1 MSVALNFVK
10 EMKVKL
16 SDEKLKTNLKLGL
29 IECIEELQAKTK
41 DDTIYALGFYC
52 GNSEFLYAVFTAN
65 TLNGLQESF
74 LAIDNDETEEDPESS
89 KSSIRWNAADWK
101 YHKFHR
107 PQTLIDA
114 SAILGEINDTM
125 YNFGSCTE
133 PEYPFSDA
141 QLLEK
146 SNGKKTYEIDPN
158 ITYYEFAEDVYYPIL
173 EELYQVLNN
182 VLAEVKS
189 EMNLSDDIFISLFAG
204 DASYDFMI
212 QQGARL
218 NSKATLRKV
227 VKEIEEYGELVG
239 YDMFDEDYQQYI
251 K

>member
-1 MSVALNFVK
+1 MSVALTFVNK
-10 EMKVKL
+10 MKVKL
-16 SDEKLKTNLKLGL
+16 SDEILKTNLKLGL
-29 IECIEELQAKTK
+29 IECIENLQAKTK
-41 DDTIYALGFYC
+41 DDTIYALGLYC
-52 GNSEFLYAVFTAN
+52 GNPEFLYSAFTAN

-89 KSSIRWNAADWK
+89 KSFIRWNAADWK
-101 YHKFHR
+101 YHNFHR

-114 SAILGEINDTM
+114 SVILGEINDTM
-125 YNFGSCTE
+125 YDFGSCTE

-182 VLAEVKS
+182 ILAEVKS
-189 EMNLSDDIFISLFAG
+189 EMKLRDDIFISLFIG
-204 DASYDFMI
+204 DGPYDLMI
-212 QQGARL
+212 QQGSKL
-218 NSKATLRKV
+218 NSKETLRKV
-227 VKEIEEYGELVG
+227 VREIEEYSDLVG
-239 YDMFDEDYQQYI
+239 FSVFEGEYQQYL